1 MINIVLADEYPLII
15 EGFKSITDDS
25 TMQLVNTASSMDELY
40 SVLQQTQPDI
50 ILMDITITEA
60 NSFESLKELKEA
72 HPEIPVLILSGHP
85 VQKYAIRSIQSGA
98 HGYLNKKVSPDRLT
112 EAIKTVVNEGRKYIT
127 PEVAE
132 IIAEDLNFNGDK
144 PRFMHELLSFREEQI
159 MLLIAKGYKVNDI
172 AEKLYL
178 SPHTIH
184 TYRSRIL
191 KKLNMN
197 SNTEITHYAL
207 THELID

>member
-1 MINIVLADEYPLII
+1 MRRADTLN
-15 EGFKSITDDS
+15 GK
-25 TMQLVNTASSMDELY
+25 L
-40 SVLQQTQPDI
+40 
-50 ILMDITITEA
+50 
-60 NSFESLKELKEA
+60 
-72 HPEIPVLILSGHP
+72 PV
-85 VQKYAIRSIQSGA
+85 
-98 HGYLNKKVSPDRLT
+98 D
-112 EAIKTVVNEGRKYIT
+112 EGRKYIT

-144 PRFMHELLSFREEQI
+144 PKPMHESLSFREEQI